1 MEEISERDIRKIMG
15 ETWGISPDQIPPDA
29 GFNDIVQWDS
39 IGHVNLLIALE
50 KEYNIN
56 IDFETLTKLVSIS
69 AVLECLK
76 EKVDVG

>member
-1 MEEISERDIRKIMG
+1 MG

-50 KEYNIN
+50 KEYNIS

-69 AVLECLK
+69 AIAECLK
-76 EKVDVG
+76 DKVNVG